1 MQATQKS
8 EIFHFYFQEKNND
21 FIEQRALEVTTT
33 MQKQIRIGGR
43 QSQLAVVQSE
53 HVKDLIEER
62 FPDTECTV
70 FALQTLGDQQQSR
83 PLYSFGGKALWT
95 KELEDLLYV
104 KDDSRRLDIIVHSL
118 KDMPT
123 ILPDGF
129 ELGGITK
136 RVDPSD
142 CLVMPLDSPHK
153 SLDTLEPGSVVGTS
167 SVRRS
172 AQLKRKYPH
181 LRFES
186 IRGNL
191 HTRIRKLDDPAT
203 SYKCIILAT
212 AGMKRLGL
220 QDRITSTF
228 NHSVM
233 YHAVGQGALGIE
245 IRQGDQIMQ
254 EVLDEICDFSTTTCC
269 LAERQLMRSWE
280 GGCSVPI
287 GVESHYD
294 ETTKLLHL
302 GGIVVSV
309 DGQQSVENTQDMVI
323 NDVMRDSVECGRLLA
338 NKMIESGARRILQ
351 EINLDK
357 IDSAQ

>member
-1 MQATQKS
+1 
-8 EIFHFYFQEKNND
+8 
-21 FIEQRALEVTTT
+21 
-33 MQKQIRIGGR
+33 MQKHIRIGGR

-70 FALQTLGDQQQSR
+70 FALQTLGDQQQSK

-95 KELEDLLYV
+95 KELEDLLYD
-104 KDDSRRLDIIVHSL
+104 KDDTRRLDIIVHSL

-153 SLDTLEPGSVVGTS
+153 TLDSLEPGSVVGTS

-181 LRFES
+181 LLFES

-191 HTRIRKLDDPAT
+191 HTRIRKLDDPST
-203 SYKCIILAT
+203 PYKCIILAS
-212 AGMKRLGL
+212 AGMIRIGL

-228 NHSVM
+228 DSSVM
-233 YHAVGQGALGIE
+233 YYAVGQGALGIE
-245 IRQGDQIMQ
+245 MREGDECMRK
-254 EVLDEICDFSTTTCC
+254 VLDDICDLSSTTCC
-269 LAERQLMRSWE
+269 LAERQLMRSLE

-287 GVESHYD
+287 GVESHYN
-294 ETTKLLHL
+294 EETKLLHL
-302 GGIVVSV
+302 AGIVVSV
-309 DGQQSVENTQDMVI
+309 DGTEAVENVQEMII
-323 NDVMRDSVECGRLLA
+323 NDVKRDSVECGRLLA
-338 NKMIESGARRILQ
+338 NKMIESGAKRILDG
-351 EINLDK
+351 INLDK
-357 IDSAQ
+357 IDSRH